1 MRYIW
6 LVSLIALL
14 VSCSGNGNKY
24 VLEHGSTPFSDSA
37 KKDTILRGDSYSFV
51 NQLDVVRMV
60 AKDSTIVKYYYSR
73 IKENLQK
80 GRIRNKYYYR
90 NNKNRRLGI

>member
-1 MRYIW
+1 
-6 LVSLIALL
+6 
-14 VSCSGNGNKY
+14 
-24 VLEHGSTPFSDSA
+24 
-37 KKDTILRGDSYSFV
+37 
-51 NQLDVVRMV
+51 MV